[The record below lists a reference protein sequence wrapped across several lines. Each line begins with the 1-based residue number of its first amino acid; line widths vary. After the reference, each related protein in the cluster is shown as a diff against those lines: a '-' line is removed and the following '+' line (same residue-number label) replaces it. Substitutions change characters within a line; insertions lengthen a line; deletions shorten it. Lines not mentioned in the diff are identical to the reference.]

1 MMQIDIFE
9 SAEKMA
15 YEAAGKIIDLV
26 SHKPNAVL
34 CLAGGETPR
43 LTYQCLTGEAKK
55 RNIDF
60 SSVQWVSL
68 DEWVGIPPSNAG
80 SCYHFLQQHLFNP
93 LAVHPSNI
101 HFFDAM
107 AANVSTEC
115 EKMNA
120 KIKQWQRLDLIL
132 VGIGMNGHIG
142 FNEPGVDA
150 TLPAHV
156 IELDSITQQV
166 GQKYFTENTHLQ
178 KGITLGISQFIQAG
192 MAILIA
198 AGASKAG
205 IIKKAVEEP
214 VSKWVP
220 ASHIQAHANAWVMLD
235 AAAAGALKINEK
247 R

>member
-1 MMQIDIFE
+1 MQIAILE
-9 SAEKMA
+9 TAEKLA
-15 YEAAGKIIDLV
+15 HEAAGKIIDLV
-26 SHKPNAVL
+26 SRKPNAVL

-60 SSVQWVSL
+60 SAVQWVSL

-80 SCYHFLQQHLFNP
+80 SCYYFLQQTLFAP
-93 LAVHPSNI
+93 LNIHPSNI

-107 AANVSTEC
+107 AADLTAAC
-115 EKMNA
+115 EKITV
-120 KIKQWQRLDLIL
+120 KINRWQGLDLIL

-166 GQKYFTENTHLQ
+166 GQKYFTENTQLQ
-178 KGITLGISQFIQAG
+178 KGITLGISQFMQQAR
-192 MAILIA
+192 
-198 AGASKAG
+198 
-205 IIKKAVEEP
+205 P
-214 VSKWVP
+214 Y
-220 ASHIQAHANAWVMLD
+220 
-235 AAAAGALKINEK
+235 
-247 R
+247 